1 MLSVLQN
8 RRDSADKSG
17 MLGKRAVVL
26 VAVFT
31 GVALELGIHA
41 VSGRREAWDSTQ
53 YWTIGVPSAL
63 IVSAAIGFL
72 SRGRD
77 WIWTL
82 LVIPSQVTTMTVR
95 SGETGGLWPLMVLVS
110 AVLSAPF
117 AVAAFV
123 GSRLR
128 SARD

>member
-1 MLSVLQN
+1 M
-8 RRDSADKSG
+8 
-17 MLGKRAVVL
+17 MEKRAVVL
-26 VAVFT
+26 AAVLT

-53 YWTIGVPSAL
+53 YWTIGIPSAL

-82 LVIPSQVTTMTVR
+82 VVIPSQVMTMTVR
-95 SGETGGLWPLMVLVS
+95 SGEIGGLWPLMLMLS

-117 AVAAFV
+117 VIAAFI

-128 SARD
+128 SGR